1 MSNICIKY
9 HIRFIKLNCINRY
22 KLGMTYISLF
32 HLAILIV
39 KNVTKRLTENNY
51 KQSPTKDVS
60 INHIDKSGQQTRLIL

>member
-1 MSNICIKY
+1 
-9 HIRFIKLNCINRY
+9 
-22 KLGMTYISLF
+22 MTYSTLF

-51 KQSPTKDVS
+51 KQSPTQDVS

>member
-1 MSNICIKY
+1 MPEKCLDFKRKLYLIKQPLQT
-9 HIRFIKLNCINRY
+9 IKNN
-22 KLGMTYISLF
+22 F
-32 HLAILIV
+32 